1 MTKMCME
8 DKNLSQVFY
17 LEGDWYEVPG
27 SVVLRGTQGRKGTLT
42 KQTVLDMTPFIRK
55 KKKKKVELREAGM
68 KKSYLPGGIKK
79 VIAKFFT
86 KAF

>member
-1 MTKMCME
+1 MKGE
-8 DKNLSQVFY
+8 NESQVFY
-17 LEGDWYEVPG
+17 LEGEWYEVPG
-27 SVVLRGTQGRKGTLT
+27 SVSILRGIQGKNRDPNRLCLT
-42 KQTVLDMTPFIRK
+42 WLPSLEKTKTKNI
-55 KKKKKVELREAGM
+55 ELREAGI